1 MEGCALLRDGAWY
14 VVRDVDPMSDQLFVN
29 LRKWVDL
36 LVLVIHVC
44 LVVGATTQAADA
56 SANHNPYEEDDWNDN
71 CDD

>member
-1 MEGCALLRDGAWY
+1 
-14 VVRDVDPMSDQLFVN
+14 MSDQLFVN

-56 SANHNPYEEDDWNDN
+56 STNHNPYEEDDWNDN